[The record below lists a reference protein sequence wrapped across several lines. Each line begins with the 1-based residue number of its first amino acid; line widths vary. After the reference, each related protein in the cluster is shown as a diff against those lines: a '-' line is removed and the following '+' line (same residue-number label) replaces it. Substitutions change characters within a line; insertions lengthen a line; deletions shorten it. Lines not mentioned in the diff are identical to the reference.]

1 MPTRPCEMKIARNL
15 PTMCMHERTL
25 HQSRT
30 FTSKKSC
37 TFTSDWMIPGSRSCE
52 DVMYYKDGLPK
63 RRVVMNLSCDDAAAW
78 DPESVERKSA
88 QDLDAKTR

>member
-1 MPTRPCEMKIARNL
+1 MR
-15 PTMCMHERTL
+15 
-25 HQSRT
+25 
-30 FTSKKSC
+30 C
-37 TFTSDWMIPGSRSCE
+37 T
-52 DVMYYKDGLPK
+52 KDGLPK